1 MRIRLSQ
8 GVIPRRTTTTYPLI
22 LLTLLVFPLPGTGQ
36 EVIDEGVLL
45 IRRGREVI
53 AREEFQVQV
62 VSTGYQITSTVSYPP
77 RRTRVVMNSVLGLN
91 TTFKPVSYESSAR
104 GARRVI
110 AQFGTRRVVFRRE
123 SERGESAREYP
134 AAERML
140 VVSDSIFA
148 LVALAH
154 GLPDGPIRLM
164 WPRTDRQGDY
174 DLTSE
179 DIGTVEIAG
188 RQVQVRRMVL
198 TAGPDRREFWF
209 DSLGRLVRI
218 RIPSDGIEIDRSWDG
233 TGG

>member
-1 MRIRLSQ
+1 MSQ
-8 GVIPRRTTTTYPLI
+8 GVIPYRTTTTYPLI
-22 LLTLLVFPLPGTGQ
+22 LLALLAFPFPGAGQ
-36 EVIDEGVLL
+36 QVIDEGVLV

-77 RRTRVVMNSVLGLN
+77 RRTRVVMSSVLGLN
-91 TTFKPVSYESSAR
+91 PTFRPVSYESSAR

-134 AAERML
+134 AADRML

-154 GLPDGPIRLM
+154 RLADGPIRLM
-164 WPRTDRQGDY
+164 WPRTDRQEDY
-174 DLTSE
+174 ALAAEDL
-179 DIGTVEIAG
+179 GTVQIDG
-188 RQVQVRRMVL
+188 RQVQARRMVL
-198 TAGPDRREFWF
+198 TAGSDRREFWF
-209 DSLGRLVRI
+209 DSEGRLVRI

-233 TGG
+233 TAG